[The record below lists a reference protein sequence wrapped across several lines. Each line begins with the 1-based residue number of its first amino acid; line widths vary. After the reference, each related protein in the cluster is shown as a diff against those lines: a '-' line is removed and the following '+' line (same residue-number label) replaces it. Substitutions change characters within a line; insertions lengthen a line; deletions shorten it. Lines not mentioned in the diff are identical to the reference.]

1 MSGRAYHRDLG
12 LSVRMVLSGGL
23 LLVLYAPFVAGAVYY
38 LAFLFGADQWLA
50 LLLGGGAVFAAVPLF
65 SANVVL
71 ASAGARVL
79 AEEEAPGLY
88 DMLARLAGLADLPR
102 PRLALME
109 TDVPNAFATG
119 RSPEHGVVVV
129 TTGLLAR
136 LERSEIEAV
145 LAHELSHIATRDA
158 PLMTALGLP
167 TIAARRVLRW
177 WVRTP
182 ILLVFFC
189 WLLFL
194 GWVAYAMATLLL
206 MTISRYRELVADR
219 GAALITGA
227 PEQLMSALQKIAGEM
242 TRIPERDLREVAAM
256 NAFFI
261 VPAAQTAEGFQ
272 LDPLRLFPTHPP
284 LSGRLERRAELARTL
299 GKTVPPEPTKALLPP
314 AERPANGLAPIA
326 VVFALVSW
334 ALPVYW
340 LLEAI
345 REPRELPAGSLLLLA
360 PLAWSL
366 GVFSALQAL
375 GRAQRGAR
383 GGALALAALVLLLA
397 PPAVGFLLFP
407 LLLAALA
414 FGT

>member
-1 MSGRAYHRDLG
+1 MSDRAYHRDLG
-12 LSVRMVLSGGL
+12 LSVRMILSGGL
-23 LLVLYAPFVAGAVYY
+23 LLVLYAPFVVGAVYY
-38 LAFLFGADQWLA
+38 LAFLFGADEWVALA
-50 LLLGGGAVFAAVPLF
+50 LGAGAVFGVVPLF
-65 SANVVL
+65 SAKVVL
-71 ASAGARVL
+71 ASAGARML
-79 AEEEAPGLY
+79 AEEEAPELY

-102 PRLALME
+102 PKLALMA

-119 RSPEHGVVVV
+119 RNPENGVIVV

-136 LERSEIEAV
+136 LERSEVEAV

-182 ILLVFFC
+182 LLLVFFC

-227 PEQLMSALQKIAGEM
+227 PEQLMSALQRIAGEM
-242 TRIPERDLREVAAM
+242 ARIPERDLREVAGM

-261 VPAAQTAEGFQ
+261 VPAAQTADGFEI
-272 LDPLRLFPTHPP
+272 DPLRLFPTHPP
-284 LSGRLERRAELARTL
+284 LSGRLERLADLARGL
-299 GKTVPPEPTKALLPP
+299 GRTVPPEPTKPLLPP
-314 AERPANGLAPIA
+314 PERPSNGLPPIA
-326 VVFALVSW
+326 FVFALMSW
-334 ALPVYW
+334 ALPAYW
-340 LLEAI
+340 LLEAVRI
-345 REPRELPAGSLLLLA
+345 PDQLPSPTPLLLA

-366 GVFSALQAL
+366 GIFSALQGL
-375 GRAQRGAR
+375 GRAQRGGR
-383 GGALALAALVLLLA
+383 GAAVAIAALVVLLA
-397 PPAVGFLLFP
+397 PLAVGFLFFP
-407 LLLAALA
+407 LLLVALA
-414 FGT
+414 LGT